1 MNKQQF
7 VPQTDEN
14 RYLNTTHKCNLTGA
28 ELSTILYCLEGYIQG
43 NDDYNSD
50 DNFSKDIDRIFVEL
64 QSVTDNYYAQLEEI
78 NELKS
83 LLNEWG
89 KLTMKQTNLP
99 QDLSFSK
106 HELETILYSLEGYIQ
121 GNNDEELV
129 EELDTICYKLD
140 AILEEEN

>member
-1 MNKQQF
+1 MNKQQS

-83 LLNEWG
+83 LLDEWG